1 MSFGADVHS
10 VEAIKSEIKKIGK
23 DTLQDEGT
31 GPAINDLPAERHGG
45 EDCFKKK
52 KSHGQS

>member
-10 VEAIKSEIKKIGK
+10 VEAVKSEIKKIGHN
-23 DTLQDEGT
+23 TQQDQAT
-31 GPAINDLPAERHGG
+31 GPAINNLPAERGGG

-52 KSHGQS
+52 KKHHA